1 MVNFYDYEII
11 IISKSNLLKIQYN
24 AFNPYPKDEQLYWS

>member
-1 MVNFYDYEII
+1 MVNFYNYEII
-11 IISKSNLLKIQYN
+11 IISKSNLLKIHN